1 MICGSKAPKTTIETK
16 RLQLGKM
23 RDFRGNLTREI
34 GVRKI
39 KMRQARKLAK
49 FRGDVR
55 IGEVI
60 QRKIKPLEMRELEEA
75 AIGIDGPS
83 KITAAEVQFNY
94 MASHLIA
101 YDTIP

>member
-1 MICGSKAPKTTIETK
+1 
-16 RLQLGKM
+16 
-23 RDFRGNLTREI
+23 
-34 GVRKI
+34 
-39 KMRQARKLAK
+39 MRQARKLAK

-60 QRKIKPLEMRELEEA
+60 QRKVKPLEMRELEEA

-83 KITAAEVQFNY
+83 KIAAAEVKFND
-94 MASHLIA
+94 MASHLIT